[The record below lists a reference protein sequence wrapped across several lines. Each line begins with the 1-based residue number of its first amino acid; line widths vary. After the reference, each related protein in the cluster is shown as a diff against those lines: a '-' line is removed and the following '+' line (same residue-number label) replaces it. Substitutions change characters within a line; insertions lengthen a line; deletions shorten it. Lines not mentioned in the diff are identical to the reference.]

1 MMVGCGGD
9 GSCGGGGGGRRWC
22 FFFVCFYL
30 FIYFIKGG
38 NGAACRIGVQDNEN
52 TKPWKKKK
60 QNRTISVLGVGL

>member
-1 MMVGCGGD
+1 MVVVVVVVVVD
-9 GSCGGGGGGRRWC
+9 VV
-22 FFFVCFYL
+22 FFFLFVFIYL

>member
-1 MMVGCGGD
+1 MVVVVVVVVDVGV
-9 GSCGGGGGGRRWC
+9 

>member
-1 MMVGCGGD
+1 MVVVVVVVVVDVGV
-9 GSCGGGGGGRRWC
+9 

-52 TKPWKKKK
+52 TKP
-60 QNRTISVLGVGL
+60 

>member
-1 MMVGCGGD
+1 MVVVVVVVVVD
-9 GSCGGGGGGRRWC
+9 VVF